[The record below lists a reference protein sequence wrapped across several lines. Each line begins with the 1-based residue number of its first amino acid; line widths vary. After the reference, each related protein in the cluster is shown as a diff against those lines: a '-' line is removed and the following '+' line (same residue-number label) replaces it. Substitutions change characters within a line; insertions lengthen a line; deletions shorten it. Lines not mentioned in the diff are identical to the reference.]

1 MYSCFKNL
9 LTSLE
14 AFALSTSPAADA
26 PPNSA
31 TSSVATDNDDFDG
44 LMDATY
50 TPKNSIDATD
60 ESSSLKERKI
70 TDQAEEALAREPVL
84 YQPKPRRARPA
95 WIDAKMFEP
104 TLLPIPRPAIDVVD
118 DAYGVFKI
126 GLGGYEDEEAFEP
139 IESQRML
146 SQLSWI
152 QHIEGPTVAWPPPI
166 IPFIFDPFED
176 LVEKPEP
183 ASPSAS
189 AYSYLNLSPASTTE
203 QLPTIAT
210 PPDDDRSA
218 TAMPKQHA
226 PHGSGSDSDTPAWP
240 KLDGTRPITPGQLRE
255 YADKCAAAARAQLQ
269 RSPPKPPTAPQEPR
283 RPRPYLDRYQR
294 MTAAAAVPLAV
305 PLWQSTIW

>member
-1 MYSCFKNL
+1 MSSCFNNL
-9 LTSLE
+9 SSSLE
-14 AFALSTSPAADA
+14 SFVLRTSPAADIVTRD
-26 PPNSA
+26 NSA
-31 TSSVATDNDDFDG
+31 TSSVVVDDDFDA
-44 LMDATY
+44 LMDAIY
-50 TPKNSIDATD
+50 TPQNLVDATV
-60 ESSSLKERKI
+60 ESSSLKEREI
-70 TDQAEEALAREPVL
+70 INQAEVAPTPEPVL

-118 DAYGVFKI
+118 DAYGVFKTA
-126 GLGGYEDEEAFEP
+126 LGGYEDEEAFEP
-139 IESQRML
+139 TESHRML

-166 IPFIFDPFED
+166 VPFIFDPFED
-176 LVEKPEP
+176 LVDKPEP
-183 ASPSAS
+183 TSPSAS

-218 TAMPKQHA
+218 TAVPMQHA
-226 PHGSGSDSDTPAWP
+226 PHASGSDSDTPAWP
-240 KLDGTRPITPGQLRE
+240 KLDGTRPITPGKLRE
-255 YADKCAAAARAQLQ
+255 YADKCAAVAQAQLQ

-305 PLWQSTIW
+305 PL